1 MNDLAENEAFVHGV
15 DGGISLHQQ
24 KVIAAHERREH
35 LKIGNTLYYL
45 QDGRE
50 RLQEMFDKICR

>member
-1 MNDLAENEAFVHGV
+1 LNDLAEDETFCIGV
-15 DGGISLHQQ
+15 AVGISLHQQ
-24 KVIAAHERREH
+24 KVIAAHERREY
-35 LKIGNTLYYL
+35 LKNTLYYL

>member
-1 MNDLAENEAFVHGV
+1 MKELLENEAFCN
-15 DGGISLHQQ
+15 GINVGIHLYQ
-24 KVIAAHERREH
+24 KKIVTAHERKEP
-35 LKIGNTLYYL
+35 LIVGDTLYYL